1 MISLT
6 LKISLIVIFFSS
18 TLLLAHTGVKNED
31 VMKRMNLMK
40 SMSENTKIIGEMLK
54 KKIPFDLEQAK
65 NSLIEIS
72 NLSKST
78 PSVFKKMAMDPKSE
92 SKIII
97 WEEFDNF
104 RDLSNNLADNT
115 LSAAEKLSGF
125 EDLKPALMTTA
136 SGCKEC
142 HTRYRE

>member
-40 SMSENTKIIGEMLK
+40 SMAENTKIIGEMLK
-54 KKIPFDLEQAK
+54 KKIPFDLELAK

-104 RDLSNNLADNT
+104 RDLSNKLADNT
-115 LSAAEKLSGF
+115 LSAAENLSGF
-125 EDLKPALMTTA
+125 EDLKPALMRTA

-142 HTRYRE
+142 HTIYRE

>member
-40 SMSENTKIIGEMLK
+40 SMAENTKIIGEMLK

-104 RDLSNNLADNT
+104 RDLSNKLADNT
-115 LSAAEKLSGF
+115 LSAAENLSGF
-125 EDLKPALMTTA
+125 ENLKPALMRTA

-142 HTRYRE
+142 HTIYRE

>member
-18 TLLLAHTGVKNED
+18 TLLLAHTGLKNED

-40 SMSENTKIIGEMLK
+40 SMAENTKIIGEMLK

-115 LSAAEKLSGF
+115 LSAAQNLFGF

>member
-40 SMSENTKIIGEMLK
+40 AMAENSKIIGQMLK

-78 PSVFKKMAMDPKSE
+78 PSVFEKMAMDPKSE

-115 LSAAEKLSGF
+115 LSSAENLFGF

>member
-40 SMSENTKIIGEMLK
+40 SMAENTKIIGEMLK
-54 KKIPFDLEQAK
+54 KKIPFDLELAK

-104 RDLSNNLADNT
+104 RDLSKKLADNT
-115 LSAAEKLSGF
+115 LSAAENLSGI
-125 EDLKPALMTTA
+125 EDLKPALMRTA

-142 HTRYRE
+142 HTIYRE

>member
-6 LKISLIVIFFSS
+6 LKISLVVIFFSS

-40 SMSENTKIIGEMLK
+40 SMAENSKIIGEMLK

-65 NSLIEIS
+65 NSLVEIS

-78 PSVFKKMAMDPKSE
+78 PLVFEKMAMDQKSE

-104 RDLSNNLADNT
+104 RDLSNKLADNT
-115 LSAAEKLSGF
+115 LSAAENLSGF
-125 EDLKPALMTTA
+125 EDLKSALMTTA

>member
-40 SMSENTKIIGEMLK
+40 SMAENTKIIGEMLK

-65 NSLIEIS
+65 NSLIQIS

-104 RDLSNNLADNT
+104 RDLSNKLADNT
-115 LSAAEKLSGF
+115 LSAAENLSGF
-125 EDLKPALMTTA
+125 EDLKPALMRTS

-142 HTRYRE
+142 HTIYRE

>member
-40 SMSENTKIIGEMLK
+40 SMAENTKTIGEMLK

-115 LSAAEKLSGF
+115 LSAAENLSGF

>member
-18 TLLLAHTGVKNED
+18 TLLFAHTGVKNED

-40 SMSENTKIIGEMLK
+40 SMAENTKIIGEMLK

>member
-40 SMSENTKIIGEMLK
+40 SMAENTKIIGEMLK
-54 KKIPFDLEQAK
+54 KKIPFDLERAK
-65 NSLIEIS
+65 NSLIEVS

-78 PSVFKKMAMDPKSE
+78 PSVFEKMAMDPKSE

-104 RDLSNNLADNT
+104 RDLSNKLADDT
-115 LSAAEKLSGF
+115 FSAAKNLSDI
-125 EDLKPALMTTA
+125 EDLKPALKTIA
-136 SGCKEC
+136 LGCKGC
-142 HTRYRE
+142 HSRYRE

>member
-6 LKISLIVIFFSS
+6 LKISLMVIFFSS

-40 SMSENTKIIGEMLK
+40 SMAENTKIIGEMLK

-78 PSVFKKMAMDPKSE
+78 PSIFDKMAMDPKSE

-104 RDLSNNLADNT
+104 RNLSNKLADNT
-115 LSAAEKLSGF
+115 LSAAENLSGF
-125 EDLKPALMTTA
+125 EDLKPALMRTA

-142 HTRYRE
+142 HTIYRE

>member
-6 LKISLIVIFFSS
+6 LKISLVVILFSS

-40 SMSENTKIIGEMLK
+40 SMAENSKIIGEMLK

-65 NSLIEIS
+65 NSLVEIS

-78 PSVFKKMAMDPKSE
+78 PLVFEKMAMDPKSE

-115 LSAAEKLSGF
+115 LSAAENLSGF

>member
-40 SMSENTKIIGEMLK
+40 SMAENTKIIGEMLK
-54 KKIPFDLEQAK
+54 KKIPFNLEQA
-65 NSLIEIS
+65 NSSLIEIS
-72 NLSKST
+72 KLSKST
-78 PSVFKKMAMDPKSE
+78 PSVFEKMAMDPKSE
-92 SKIII
+92 AKMII

-104 RDLSNNLADNT
+104 RDLSNKLADDT
-115 LSAAEKLSGF
+115 FSAARNLSDV
-125 EDLKPALMTTA
+125 EDLKPALKTIA
-136 SGCKEC
+136 LGCKGC
-142 HTRYRE
+142 HSRYRE

>member
-18 TLLLAHTGVKNED
+18 TLLLAHTGVKNEN

-40 SMSENTKIIGEMLK
+40 SMAENTKIIGEMLK
-54 KKIPFDLEQAK
+54 KKIPFDLERAK
-65 NSLIEIS
+65 NSLIEVS

-104 RDLSNNLADNT
+104 RDLSNKLADNT
-115 LSAAEKLSGF
+115 LSSAENLSSF
-125 EDLKPALMTTA
+125 EDLKPALMRTS

-142 HTRYRE
+142 HTIYRE

>member
-40 SMSENTKIIGEMLK
+40 SMAENTKIIGEMLK
-54 KKIPFDLEQAK
+54 KKIPFDLERAK
-65 NSLIEIS
+65 NSLIEVS

-78 PSVFKKMAMDPKSE
+78 PSVFEKMAMDPKSE

-104 RDLSNNLADNT
+104 RNLSNKLADNT
-115 LSAAEKLSGF
+115 LSAAENLSGF
-125 EDLKPALMTTA
+125 EDLKPALMRTA

-142 HTRYRE
+142 HTIYRE

>member
-40 SMSENTKIIGEMLK
+40 SMAENTKIIGEMLK
-54 KKIPFDLEQAK
+54 KKIPFDLERAK
-65 NSLIEIS
+65 NSLIEVS

-78 PSVFKKMAMDPKSE
+78 PSVFEKMAMDPKSE

-104 RDLSNNLADNT
+104 RDLSNKLADNT
-115 LSAAEKLSGF
+115 LSAAENLSGF
-125 EDLKPALMTTA
+125 EDLKPALMRTA

-142 HTRYRE
+142 HTIYRE

>member
-6 LKISLIVIFFSS
+6 LKISLMVIIFSS
-18 TLLLAHTGVKNED
+18 TLLLAHTDIKNED

-40 SMSENTKIIGEMLK
+40 LMAENSKIIGEMLK

-104 RDLSNNLADNT
+104 RDLSNKLADNT
-115 LSAAEKLSGF
+115 LSAAENLSGF
-125 EDLKPALMTTA
+125 EDLKPALMRTA

-142 HTRYRE
+142 HTIYRE

>member
-1 MISLT
+1 MVSLT
-6 LKISLIVIFFSS
+6 LKFIFMVIFLSS

-40 SMSENTKIIGEMLK
+40 SMAENSKIIGEMLK

-65 NSLIEIS
+65 NSLVEIS

-78 PSVFKKMAMDPKSE
+78 PLVFEKMAMDPKSE

-104 RDLSNNLADNT
+104 RDLSNKLADNT
-115 LSAAEKLSGF
+115 LSAAENLSGF

>member
-40 SMSENTKIIGEMLK
+40 SMAENTKIIGEMLK

-104 RDLSNNLADNT
+104 RNLSNKLADIT
-115 LSAAEKLSGF
+115 LSAAENLSGF
-125 EDLKPALMTTA
+125 EDLKPALMRTA

-142 HTRYRE
+142 HTIYRE

>member
-6 LKISLIVIFFSS
+6 LKISLMVIIFSS

-40 SMSENTKIIGEMLK
+40 AMAENSKIIGQMLK

-65 NSLIEIS
+65 NSLVEIS

-78 PSVFKKMAMDPKSE
+78 PLVFEKMAMDPKSE

-104 RDLSNNLADNT
+104 RDLSNKLADNT
-115 LSAAEKLSGF
+115 LSAAENLSGF
-125 EDLKPALMTTA
+125 EDLKPALMRTA

-142 HTRYRE
+142 HTIYRE

>member
-40 SMSENTKIIGEMLK
+40 SMAENTKIIGEMLK

-65 NSLIEIS
+65 NSLIEVS

-104 RDLSNNLADNT
+104 RDLSNKLADNT
-115 LSAAEKLSGF
+115 LSAAENLSGF
-125 EDLKPALMTTA
+125 EDLKPTLMRTA

>member
-40 SMSENTKIIGEMLK
+40 SMAENTKIIGEMLK

-104 RDLSNNLADNT
+104 RDLSNKLADNT
-115 LSAAEKLSGF
+115 LSAAENLSGF
-125 EDLKPALMTTA
+125 EDLKPALMRTS

-142 HTRYRE
+142 HTIYRE

>member
-1 MISLT
+1 MVSLT
-6 LKISLIVIFFSS
+6 LKFIFMVIFLSS

-40 SMSENTKIIGEMLK
+40 SMAENSKIIGEMLK
-54 KKIPFDLEQAK
+54 KKIPFDLELAK
-65 NSLIEIS
+65 NSLIEVS

-78 PSVFKKMAMDPKSE
+78 PSVFEKMAMDPKSE

-104 RDLSNNLADNT
+104 RDLSNKLADNT
-115 LSAAEKLSGF
+115 LSAAENLSGF
-125 EDLKPALMTTA
+125 EDLKPALMRTA

-142 HTRYRE
+142 HTIYRE

>member
-40 SMSENTKIIGEMLK
+40 SMAENTKIIGEMLK
-54 KKIPFDLEQAK
+54 KKIPFDLERAK
-65 NSLIEIS
+65 NSLIEVS

-78 PSVFKKMAMDPKSE
+78 PLVFEKMAMDPKSE

-104 RDLSNNLADNT
+104 RNLSNKLADNT
-115 LSAAEKLSGF
+115 LSAAENLSGF
-125 EDLKPALMTTA
+125 EDLKPALMRTA

-142 HTRYRE
+142 HTIYRE

>member
-6 LKISLIVIFFSS
+6 LKISLVVIFFSS

-40 SMSENTKIIGEMLK
+40 SMAENTKIIGEMLK

-115 LSAAEKLSGF
+115 LSAAENLFGF
-125 EDLKPALMTTA
+125 ENLKPALMTTA

>member
-40 SMSENTKIIGEMLK
+40 SMAENTKIIGEMLK

-104 RDLSNNLADNT
+104 RDLSNKLADNM
-115 LSAAEKLSGF
+115 LSAAENLSGF
-125 EDLKPALMTTA
+125 EDLKPAHMITA

-142 HTRYRE
+142 HTIYRE

>member
-40 SMSENTKIIGEMLK
+40 LMAENTKIIGEMLK

-65 NSLIEIS
+65 NSLIEVS

-78 PSVFKKMAMDPKSE
+78 PSVFEKMAMDPKSE

-104 RDLSNNLADNT
+104 RDLSNKLADNT
-115 LSAAEKLSGF
+115 LSAAENLSGF
-125 EDLKPALMTTA
+125 EDLKPALMRTA

-142 HTRYRE
+142 HTLYRE

>member
-40 SMSENTKIIGEMLK
+40 SMAENTKIIGEMLK
-54 KKIPFDLEQAK
+54 KKIPFDLERAK
-65 NSLIEIS
+65 NSLIEVS

-78 PSVFKKMAMDPKSE
+78 PSVFEKMAMDPKSE

-115 LSAAEKLSGF
+115 LSAAENLFGF
-125 EDLKPALMTTA
+125 ENLKPALMRTA

-142 HTRYRE
+142 HTIYRE

>member
-1 MISLT
+1 MVIIS
-6 LKISLIVIFFSS
+6 SS

-40 SMSENTKIIGEMLK
+40 SMAENTKIIGEMLK
-54 KKIPFDLEQAK
+54 KKIPFDLERAK
-65 NSLIEIS
+65 NSLIEVS

-78 PSVFKKMAMDPKSE
+78 PSVFEKMAMDPKSE

-104 RDLSNNLADNT
+104 RDLSNNLADKT
-115 LSAAEKLSGF
+115 LSAAENLSGF
-125 EDLKPALMTTA
+125 EDLKPTLMTTA

>member
-6 LKISLIVIFFSS
+6 LKISLMVIIFSS
-18 TLLLAHTGVKNED
+18 TLLLAHTGVKDED

-40 SMSENTKIIGEMLK
+40 AMAENSKIIGQMLK

-78 PSVFKKMAMDPKSE
+78 PSVFEKMAMDPKSE

-104 RDLSNNLADNT
+104 RNLSNKLADNT
-115 LSAAEKLSGF
+115 LSAAENLSGF
-125 EDLKPALMTTA
+125 EDLKPALMRTA

-142 HTRYRE
+142 HTIYRE

>member
-6 LKISLIVIFFSS
+6 LKISLVVIFFSS

-40 SMSENTKIIGEMLK
+40 SMAENSKIIGEMLK
-54 KKIPFDLEQAK
+54 KKIPFDLEQAI

-78 PSVFKKMAMDPKSE
+78 PSVFEKMAMDPKSE

-104 RDLSNNLADNT
+104 RDLSNKLADNT
-115 LSAAEKLSGF
+115 LSAAENLSGF
-125 EDLKPALMTTA
+125 EDLKPALMRTA

-142 HTRYRE
+142 HTIYRE

>member
-40 SMSENTKIIGEMLK
+40 SMAENTKIIGEMLK
-54 KKIPFDLEQAK
+54 KKIPFDLELAK
-65 NSLIEIS
+65 NSLIEVS

-78 PSVFKKMAMDPKSE
+78 PSVFEKMAMDPKSE

-104 RDLSNNLADNT
+104 RDLSNKLADNT
-115 LSAAEKLSGF
+115 LSAAENLSGF
-125 EDLKPALMTTA
+125 EDLKPALMRTA

-142 HTRYRE
+142 HTIYRE

>member
-40 SMSENTKIIGEMLK
+40 SMAENTKIIGEMLK

-65 NSLIEIS
+65 NSLVEIS

-78 PSVFKKMAMDPKSE
+78 PLVFEKMAMDPKSE

-104 RDLSNNLADNT
+104 RNLSNKLADNT
-115 LSAAEKLSGF
+115 LSAAENLSGF
-125 EDLKPALMTTA
+125 EDLKPALMRTA

-142 HTRYRE
+142 HTIYRE

>member
-40 SMSENTKIIGEMLK
+40 SMAENTKIIGEMLK

-72 NLSKST
+72 NLTKST

-104 RDLSNNLADNT
+104 RDLSNKLADNT
-115 LSAAEKLSGF
+115 LSIAENLSGF
-125 EDLKPALMTTA
+125 EDLKPALMRTA

-142 HTRYRE
+142 HTIYRE

>member
-6 LKISLIVIFFSS
+6 FKIFLMVIIFSS

-40 SMSENTKIIGEMLK
+40 AMAENSKIIGEMLK
-54 KKIPFDLEQAK
+54 KKIPFNLEQAK

-78 PSVFKKMAMDPKSE
+78 PSVFEKMAMDPKSE

-104 RDLSNNLADNT
+104 RNLSNKLADNT
-115 LSAAEKLSGF
+115 LSAAENLSGF
-125 EDLKPALMTTA
+125 EDLKPALMRTA